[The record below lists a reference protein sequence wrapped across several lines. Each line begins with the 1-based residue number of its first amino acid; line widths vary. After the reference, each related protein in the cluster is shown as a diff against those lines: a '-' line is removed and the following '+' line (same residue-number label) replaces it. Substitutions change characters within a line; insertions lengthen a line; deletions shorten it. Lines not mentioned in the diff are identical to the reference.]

1 MTIGAIIASAGT
13 IANAAAPLKNTLAGI
28 FSGNRCKSDYSET
41 LRELTNAINLI
52 PPAERQRLVAMANA
66 KILPTGDSMARFY
79 LGGKD
84 CLHKNVH
91 PNDQIFLEALP
102 EAINKAIDASYTNAT
117 SNTAA
122 AITGITQKHF
132 LGALGAIA
140 VLIFLMR

>member
-1 MTIGAIIASAGT
+1 MAIGAIIASAGS
-13 IANAAAPLKNTLAGI
+13 IANAAKPLKNTLASI
-28 FSGNRCKSDYSET
+28 FSGNKCKSDYDDT

-52 PPAERQRLVAMANA
+52 PPAERERLVAMANA
-66 KILPTGDSMARFY
+66 NILPTGDSMARFY

-91 PNDQIFLEALP
+91 PNDQIFLDELP

-117 SNTAA
+117 NSHTA
-122 AITGITQKHF
+122 AITGITQKHL